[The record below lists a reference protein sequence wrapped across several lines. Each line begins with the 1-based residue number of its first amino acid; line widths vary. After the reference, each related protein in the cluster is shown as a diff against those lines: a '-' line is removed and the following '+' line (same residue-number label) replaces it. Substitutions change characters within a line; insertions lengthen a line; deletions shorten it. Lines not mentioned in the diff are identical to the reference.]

1 MLHMYLSIYV
11 SVHVMYVRMCVCVC
25 VCILKISLQPHADH
39 MCSIELRE
47 AVIQGLQANL
57 AARCGKIW
65 KRGKMKMK
73 AFSDGARHSVS
84 FCHF

>member
-1 MLHMYLSIYV
+1 MHVTYVSIYICIGACN
-11 SVHVMYVRMCVCVC
+11 VRTYVCVC

-73 AFSDGARHSVS
+73 GTLCLSVTS
-84 FCHF
+84 KR